1 MAVIYGWPYATFHA
15 NVGWDKGLEPV
26 YNYWENFWA
35 AQVDS
40 IIFDTAGVHLT
51 VAAEMTEIQAIV
63 NKMMILT
70 NLYLKAE
77 STESP
82 LGTGFYTGPGF
93 PVFEEND
100 LKILDKYKRKYG
112 EVFARADSIRVGVD
126 PESNYF
132 GIGRLMY

>member
-1 MAVIYGWPYATFHA
+1 MVVIYGWTYANFHA
-15 NVGWDKGLEPV
+15 RVGWDKGLEPV
-26 YNYWENFWA
+26 YDAWENIWA
-35 AQVDS
+35 TQIDS
-40 IIFDTAGVHLT
+40 LIFDSAGTHLT
-51 VAAEMTEIQAIV
+51 VAAEILEIQAIV

-82 LGTGFYTGPGF
+82 MSTGFYTGPGF

-100 LKILDKYKRKYG
+100 LKIIDKYKRKYG

-126 PESNYF
+126 PENVYF
-132 GIGRLMY
+132 RVGHLY